1 MLGSIVTIEEKEGL
15 LIEMIITTRVANPC
29 GFYFGF
35 FGEFMAR
42 ARIFKVWD

>member
-29 GFYFGF
+29 GFCFGL
-35 FGEFMAR
+35 FGGVYGKGKGF
-42 ARIFKVWD
+42 